1 MTTVVNI
8 RKKKGKKS
16 SFYDVYCGRGSLF
29 GNPFKIGRDG
39 DRKQVIQ
46 KFREYFYKRLTDV
59 RFRDSVLS
67 LKGKILGCYCKPL
80 ECHLDII
87 VEYLETKT

>member
-46 KFREYFYKRLTDV
+46 KFREYFYKR
-59 RFRDSVLS
+59 
-67 LKGKILGCYCKPL
+67 
-80 ECHLDII
+80 
-87 VEYLETKT
+87 